1 MVRPGWAHRV
11 ADNRLLNVVLVRV
24 LLGGLLGVFDG
35 VQLVAVGQVSV
46 VARLFVMTRFGVLGC
61 FAVMLGGF
69 VEVLGRFMM
78 VMMNFV
84 LVAHGKLLHLR

>member
-1 MVRPGWAHRV
+1 V
-11 ADNRLLNVVLVRV
+11 NVVRVRV
-24 LLGGLLGVFDG
+24 LLCGVLGVLDR
-35 VQLVAVGQVSV
+35 VQLVAVRQVSV
-46 VARLFVMTRFGVLGC
+46 MAGFFVLAGFRVFGR
-61 FAVMLGGF
+61 FAVMTGGF

>member
-1 MVRPGWAHRV
+1 M
-11 ADNRLLNVVLVRV
+11 NVVRVRV
-24 LLGGLLGVFDG
+24 HLCGVLGVLDR
-35 VQLVAVGQVSV
+35 VQLVAMGQVSV
-46 VARLFVMTRFGVLGC
+46 MARFFVLAGFRAPGRFT
-61 FAVMLGGF
+61 VMPGGL